1 MDANT
6 STDKPTEPTSIKELI
21 DRFFVYPPDGPIQD
35 ELWKWFTFSVSSNGL
50 TMADLH
56 ETEFAKFSDQL
67 SKLIEAV
74 YRWANLQKVFVLQ
87 KGEQS
92 HA

>member
-6 STDKPTEPTSIKELI
+6 STDNPAEPKSIKELI

-50 TMADLH
+50 SMSDLH
-56 ETEFAKFSDQL
+56 ETEFAKFSEQL
-67 SKLIEAV
+67 SMLIEAV
-74 YRWANLQKVFVLQ
+74 YQWANLQRVLDTQ